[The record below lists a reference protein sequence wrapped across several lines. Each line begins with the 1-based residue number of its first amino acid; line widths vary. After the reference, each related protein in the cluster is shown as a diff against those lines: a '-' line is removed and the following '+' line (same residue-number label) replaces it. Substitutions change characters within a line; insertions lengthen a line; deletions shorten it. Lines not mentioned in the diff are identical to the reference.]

1 MATTPTPAP
10 GAPTPSTPEQLA
22 AQINERNAR
31 EHAIR
36 TGQKPPEKQPAPEP
50 KAKAAPA
57 GNTEKPEEDGETLEQ
72 SLPKMSRSARRE
84 INKYREEAAELR
96 GRLKAFEELGVKP
109 KAAETAKPGDAAA
122 DTDDPEPTR
131 DKFATDSEFDR
142 ALGRWEARQEAKKVV
157 TESQASE
164 KEVSDLQKS
173 LDSMAAKKW
182 ADADLIP
189 DWDDAAKRA
198 ESMPEL
204 QCDWKEHRAL
214 QLRLLTSDTQ
224 AAICRHWV
232 DHPEDFQSLLAL
244 SGDIVAQDRAFTRL
258 EGRVEKLYTTGEP
271 TGKKV
276 APAADPKKSET
287 KGSTHPAEGEKPGRN
302 SASEND
308 ARKPK
313 PSSEV
318 AAPGGSRVPDA
329 PLPGTKEWVAMRN
342 EQKFRRAHQ

>member
-1 MATTPTPAP
+1 MATTPTPA
-10 GAPTPSTPEQLA
+10 TPEQLQE
-22 AQINERNAR
+22 QIESRNAR
-31 EHAIR
+31 EYAQR
-36 TGQKPPEKQPAPEP
+36 TGQKPPEKPAEQ
-50 KAKAAPA
+50 AKPAKPAASA
-57 GNTEKPEEDGETLEQ
+57 ATEKGEEDGETLEQ

-84 INKYREEAAELR
+84 INRFRDEAAELR

-109 KAAETAKPGDAAA
+109 KPAETTKPGDAAA

-142 ALGRWEARQEAKKVV
+142 ALGRWEARHEAKKIV

-164 KEVSDLQKS
+164 KEVADLQKT
-173 LDSMAAKKW
+173 LDTMSTKKW
-182 ADADLIP
+182 ADAELIS
-189 DWDDAAKRA
+189 DWDDAAKKA

-204 QCDWKEHRAL
+204 QCDWKDHRAL

-232 DHPEDFQSLLAL
+232 DHPEDFQALIAL

-258 EGRVEKLYTTGEP
+258 EGRVEKLYTTGESKE
-271 TGKKV
+271 KKA
-276 APAADPKKSET
+276 APATDSKKSET
-287 KGSTHPAEGEKPGRN
+287 KGSTHPADGEKPGRN
-302 SASEND
+302 SASEID

-318 AAPGGSRVPDA
+318 AAPGGSRAPDA
-329 PLPGTKEWVAMRN
+329 PLPGSKEWVAMRN
-342 EQKFRRAHQ
+342 EQKFRRAN